1 MMATGKGCTRTAE
14 IAAAFSTIRSENVCE
29 RLEELLPR
37 LAHDLIA
44 KAPENERFAAEPD
57 SIEEHH
63 VDWHQYGI
71 ITHTKKVRE
80 AYHTELAA
88 LLDSWGVIHS
98 MIKALSSK
106 EGGAWSRGE
115 LLEISIPLHDLGKF
129 QRRHYWQSG
138 VPFPDYVGHEN
149 LSKTIVMTNST
160 VRQTLIDAGLEESD
174 IQHVADLAGLHFELG
189 KVRDVARQH
198 QGYTIAFS
206 KSPEA
211 RQIFHDLVAQYPSYA
226 LEIGLWYIIDSMGK
240 ISLRCDASSDH
251 ELLAMR
257 PEREK
262 DLSSHGLRPSLI
274 NALMQ
279 YPVNMHVARE
289 YLRIVAPDQV

>member
-1 MMATGKGCTRTAE
+1 MMATGKGSTRGIE
-14 IAAAFSTIRSENVCE
+14 IATALSTMRSEKVCE

-37 LAHDLIA
+37 LAHELIA
-44 KAPENERFAAEPD
+44 KVPENARFAADPD
-57 SIEEHH
+57 NIEEHH

-88 LLDSWGVIHS
+88 LLDSWRVSHS
-98 MIKALSSK
+98 MIKALSTK
-106 EGGAWSRGE
+106 DEGAWSRGE

-129 QRRHYWQSG
+129 QRRHSWQNG

-149 LSKTIVMTNST
+149 LSKTIVLTNST
-160 VRQTLIDAGLEESD
+160 VRQTLIDAGLDESD
-174 IQHVADLAGLHFELG
+174 IQRVAELSGLHFELG

-257 PEREK
+257 PEREE
-262 DLSSHGLRPSLI
+262 DLSSHGLRSSLI

-279 YPVNMHVARE
+279 YPVNMHVAHE
-289 YLRIVAPDQV
+289 YLRVVVPERV

>member
-1 MMATGKGCTRTAE
+1 MMATGKESTRSTKNATSL
-14 IAAAFSTIRSENVCE
+14 STIRSEKVCE
-29 RLEELLPR
+29 RLEELLPQ

-44 KAPENERFAAEPD
+44 KVPENARFVADPD
-57 SIEEHH
+57 NIEEHH

-71 ITHTKKVRE
+71 ITHTKKVRV
-80 AYHTELAA
+80 AYHAELSA
-88 LLDSWGVIHS
+88 LLDSWRVSQSI
-98 MIKALSSK
+98 MTTLTTKDA
-106 EGGAWSRGE
+106 GAWSRGE

-129 QRRHYWQSG
+129 QRRHYWQNG
-138 VPFPDYVGHEN
+138 VPFPDYVGHET
-149 LSKTIVMTNST
+149 LSKSIVMTNPV
-160 VRQTLIDAGLEESD
+160 VRQTLIDAGLEEHD
-174 IQHVADLAGLHFELG
+174 IEHVANLAGLHFELG

-211 RQIFHDLVAQYPSYA
+211 RQIFHELVVQHPSCA

-240 ISLRCDASSDH
+240 ISLRCDAASDH

-257 PEREK
+257 PDREE
-262 DLSSHGLRPSLI
+262 DLSTHGLRPSLI

-279 YPVNMHVARE
+279 YPVNMHVAHE
-289 YLRIVAPDQV
+289 YLRVVAP